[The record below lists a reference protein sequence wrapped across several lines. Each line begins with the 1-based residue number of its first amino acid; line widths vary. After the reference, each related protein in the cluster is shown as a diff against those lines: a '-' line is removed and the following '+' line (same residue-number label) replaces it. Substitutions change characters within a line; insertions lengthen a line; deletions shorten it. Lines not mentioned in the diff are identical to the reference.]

1 MSHEDELKKLRE
13 LIKDIRFAML
23 TTIENDGSLRS
34 RPMAS
39 QEAEFDG
46 HVLWFFTYDDSP
58 KAAEVRHDN
67 RVNVSF
73 ADNDNNRWVSVSS
86 TAELVHDRA
95 KMEELYNPFLKT
107 WFPQGLDTPNIA
119 LLCVETEQTEYWDTP
134 SSAMVH
140 LFGVVKATVTGTPPD
155 PDENVKLDL
164 TTAGA

>member
-1 MSHEDELKKLRE
+1 MSNQDELNTLRE

-34 RPMAS
+34 RPMAT
-39 QEAEFDG
+39 QETEFDG
-46 HVLWFFTYDDSP
+46 HLLWFFTYDDSP
-58 KAAEVRHDN
+58 KAAEVRRDN

-73 ADNDNNRWVSVSS
+73 ADNDNNRWVSVTG

-95 KMEELYNPFLKT
+95 KMGELYNPFLKT
-107 WFPQGLDTPNIA
+107 WFPRGLDTPHIA
-119 LLCVETEQTEYWDTP
+119 LLKVETERAEYWDTS

-155 PDENVKLDL
+155 PGENVKLDL
-164 TTAGA
+164 TTAGV